1 MSFIKNRYIVE
12 CGPVT
17 DKRKLN
23 FYLNPLRR
31 KVGVLVSGGM
41 DSALLYYLLVKL
53 NVEQGFTHKI
63 TPYTIL
69 RKDGSCQFAQ
79 SIIDYVHNQFKL
91 PQVLTEIVG
100 DTTLSETQQV
110 ESGCRDV
117 LEKSNILYLGLIE
130 ELAIHTIGWRD
141 PVKWIEE
148 ETRKYPFKNLNK
160 SHIVDLIYHFN
171 QETLFELTR
180 TCNISGPRC
189 GSCNGCNE
197 RQWGFDQLGKI
208 DPGTV

>member
-1 MSFIKNRYIVE
+1 MSFVKSRYIVK
-12 CGPVT
+12 CGPVI
-17 DKRKLN
+17 DKRILN
-23 FYLNPLRR
+23 VYLNPLRR

-79 SIIDYVHNQFKL
+79 PIIDYVHDLFDL
-91 PQVLTEIVG
+91 PHVSTEIVG
-100 DTTLSETQQV
+100 DPSLPEIEQV
-110 ESGCRDV
+110 ESGCKDV
-117 LEKSNILYLGLIE
+117 LKKSNVVYLGLIE
-130 ELAIHTIGWRD
+130 ELAIHTVGWRD
-141 PVKWIEE
+141 PIKWTET
-148 ETRKYPFKNLNK
+148 ETRKYPFKDLNK

-171 QETLFELTR
+171 QEPLFELTHS
-180 TCNISGPRC
+180 CNMPGKC

-197 RQWGFDQLGKI
+197 RQWGFDQLGRT
-208 DPGTV
+208 DPGTL